1 MARTAFEKYLPAVDL
16 SGAEWAALPIDR
28 VEGKSDADGWMP
40 DTPTIHSVDN
50 VHYCWPTK
58 LTFAPLLSDRL
69 LEKIEGTPAGEQ
81 SDYSFLPEV
90 DYSPAPWDKV
100 SWTKRN

>member
-1 MARTAFEKYLPAVDL
+1 MKWSV
-16 SGAEWAALPIDR
+16 LPIDR
-28 VEGKSDADGWMP
+28 VEGKSKTDGWMP

-69 LEKIEGTPAGEQ
+69 IEKIGIEPSNTE
-81 SDYSFLPEV
+81 SDFSGLATV
-90 DYSPAPWDKV
+90 DYTHAPWDTAT
-100 SWTKRN
+100 WTKDS